1 MLLARATAYF
11 SSQQHVKIWT
21 LILSLF
27 CRLQGA
33 LLGGLS
39 GAFGALLWSS
49 GALFRR
55 SESLLWLLG
64 GSFGLTWAVVH
75 VLSIMDVVLTSFL
88 ILFLYI
94 LGS

>member
-1 MLLARATAYF
+1 MNP
-11 SSQQHVKIWT
+11 
-21 LILSLF
+21 F

-39 GAFGALLWSS
+39 GAFGALLWPPV
-49 GALFRR
+49 GLFRR

-64 GSFGLTWAVVH
+64 GSFGLTCAVFH

-88 ILFLYI
+88 VVFLFI
-94 LGS
+94 LGP

>member
-1 MLLARATAYF
+1 MDFNNVLLAGVRAYF

-21 LILSLF
+21 LILSPF
-27 CRLQGA
+27 CRLQGG

-39 GAFGALLWSS
+39 GAFGALLWPP

-64 GSFGLTWAVVH
+64 GSFGLMCAVFH
-75 VLSIMDVVLTSFL
+75 VLSIMDVV
-88 ILFLYI
+88 
-94 LGS
+94 